1 MEEEVYRQ
9 LAERLDALPNGFPPT
24 QSGVEVRLLKHLFTM
39 EEARLACVMSLV
51 PEASADI
58 AGRVHGDPNEIRNTL
73 KKMGAKGLID
83 IRKGD
88 GQFGFALKPFVVG
101 FYETQLPRMDA
112 QMAVLFEQ
120 YYQETQGGIVREVPS
135 LHRVIPVGK
144 AIPFQ
149 IEIHSYERAS
159 DLLERAQSWG
169 VRSCICRK
177 QQQLLGK
184 GCGRPEETC
193 LVFAP
198 VKNAFDR
205 SAVDRAVTK
214 EEALRILR
222 DTEEAGLVHTAGN
235 YRDGI
240 DYICNCCTCCCGIL
254 RGIAEYGHLNAVA
267 RSDFRITVESDRCTG
282 CGDCIERCQF
292 HALSV
297 PDTSVA
303 IEHIHCMGCGLC
315 VAGCPTEALQLERRP
330 AGEVPLTPADINEWR
345 TQRLEERGRSRTD
358 RR

>member
-1 MEEEVYRQ
+1 MPARTAEECDQ
-9 LAERLDALPNGFPPT
+9 
-24 QSGVEVRLLKHLFTM
+24 
-39 EEARLACVMSLV
+39 
-51 PEASADI
+51 
-58 AGRVHGDPNEIRNTL
+58 
-73 KKMGAKGLID
+73 
-83 IRKGD
+83 
-88 GQFGFALKPFVVG
+88 
-101 FYETQLPRMDA
+101 
-112 QMAVLFEQ
+112 LFEQ
-120 YYQETQGGIVREVPS
+120 HINAGNLDSLVALYEPDATFVPQEGEALHGSAAIRAALAGFVAMKPKLKMGIT
-135 LHRVIPVGK
+135 RVIPVGK

-297 PDTSVA
+297 PDTAVA

-315 VAGCPTEALQLERRP
+315 VAACPTEALQLERRP